1 MGIGEGIIS
10 LEHWKAKVGH
20 SLSTTGV
27 YGTPSGVQGLPVGSR
42 GPQWGPGAPS
52 GVQGPQWGP
61 GAPSGVQRQWAM
73 GVFWGGPAKRRYVSR
88 FLSLFVL
95 LSRESL
101 DFSPINRVPILQDNG
116 HNQVELVPVSRHV
129 INSLRDEKD
138 IDNAVEKEEES
149 GKLEEEG
156 GYVNMLWRKR
166 GVVCPLI

>member
-1 MGIGEGIIS
+1 
-10 LEHWKAKVGH
+10 
-20 SLSTTGV
+20 
-27 YGTPSGVQGLPVGSR
+27 
-42 GPQWGPGAPS
+42 
-52 GVQGPQWGP
+52 
-61 GAPSGVQRQWAM
+61 M

-101 DFSPINRVPILQDNG
+101 DFSPINRVPLPILQDNG

-138 IDNAVEKEEES
+138 IDNAVDKEEES

-156 GYVNMLWRKR
+156 GYVN
-166 GVVCPLI
+166 VVEEERSGLPFDLTDELDYLLQNANIC